1 MSFSSGR
8 LLISTSSS
16 FLAIPLVRR
25 LEYLEEFLIGA
36 SEGGGAQRI
45 QERLVARKKFFELEK
60 SRAVGR
66 GRPFMKKLEEA
77 RPLSEACQKMARQ
90 LGLIEGGGSLEV
102 SSLGMKLLESD
113 DLARSQ
119 LLVQGMLQ
127 TYVRFRR
134 LVKALTAL
142 EGNELEVPMGES
154 SQRFTEVTEVLNKA
168 GLRDFNRIYF
178 EIVLDISNQLGLA
191 NWHVKDDEPRNWVL
205 YLTCSIA
212 FLRGMKEDARGLLVH
227 LSDETWRISFNS
239 VSLDVF
245 REQLWKDYLS
255 LTRYVAR
262 KPVLYS
268 NLRSRVCYSLRVSD
282 RLFDELAGKII
293 LSDPKYLLVGAGG
306 TLSFRRDSASLIKS
320 LPPKTD
326 RGEYMVYLKMDR
338 RT

>member
-1 MSFSSGR
+1 M
-8 LLISTSSS
+8 ISTSPS
-16 FLAIPLVRR
+16 FLWIPLVRR
-25 LEYLEEFLIGA
+25 LEYLEEFLLGV
-36 SEGGGAQRI
+36 SEGGGIQRI
-45 QERLVARKKFFELEK
+45 EERLAAKKKFFELEK

-66 GRPFMKKLEEA
+66 GHPFMKKLEEA
-77 RPLSEACQKMARQ
+77 RRLPELCRTMARQ
-90 LGLIEGGGSLEV
+90 LGLIEGGGNLEV
-102 SSLGMKLLESD
+102 SALGRKYLESD

-119 LLVQGMLQ
+119 LLVRGMLQ

-134 LVKALTAL
+134 LVKGLAAL

-154 SQRFTEVTEVLNKA
+154 GPLFTEVLNKA
-168 GLRDFNRIYF
+168 GLRDFSQIYF
-178 EIVLDISNQLGLA
+178 ETVLDISTQLGLA
-191 NWHVKDDEPRNWVL
+191 NWHVRDDEPRNWIL
-205 YLTCSIA
+205 YLTCSII
-212 FLRGMKEDARGLLVH
+212 FLRGMEEDAGGFLVH

-282 RLFDELAGKII
+282 RLFDELAGKMI